1 MLPFFRKISWR
12 LAANNQFFKYSRY
25 AIGEIVL
32 VVVGIL
38 IALYIN
44 NWNEQRKE
52 REKFDQVLVEVLSYQ
67 EETVEAGTFLA
78 YKIQFKGKIT
88 NSRGYSAN
96 ADEVWLY
103 APEVKNF
110 IKLTQIQDDF
120 RYEEELIEYSKPE

>member
-1 MLPFFRKISWR
+1 M
-12 LAANNQFFKYSRY
+12 
-25 AIGEIVL
+25 
-32 VVVGIL
+32 
-38 IALYIN
+38 
-44 NWNEQRKE
+44 
-52 REKFDQVLVEVLSYQ
+52 KFLSQDVEVLSYQ

-78 YKIQFKGKIT
+78 YKIQYKGKIT